1 MNETIILKLEQTKVV
16 KTMKNSEAE
25 VLFSLSTAI
34 FPHLIV
40 LPGFFLGHPL
50 LYCTNIH
57 LILVQLIIFSLFPL
71 TNILLSD
78 NRIKLNEIYQY

>member
-1 MNETIILKLEQTKVV
+1 MNERIIQKLEQTMVV

-25 VLFSLSTAI
+25 VLFSLSMSI

-50 LYCTNIH
+50 LHYTNIH
-57 LILVQLIIFSLFPL
+57 LILVQLIIFSL
-71 TNILLSD
+71 
-78 NRIKLNEIYQY
+78 